1 MRKKNKKSK
10 IKAIEMIKSDFNSQ
24 LGMSPSNQTKRGSA
38 QFLWNGDD
46 SFQSKF
52 KIDLYRFLR
61 DNIPLLNA
69 CIYTW
74 VRLCSA
80 PGEYQIISDNA
91 KSSTIR
97 GETILDNLSMGIH
110 PFRFQKMA
118 GLESLLP
125 LLFSSLFTDGAFSGY
140 LVLNSDQSGIE
151 KFQPVDVSQIDSRTD
166 SRGEKSLVI
175 QSEKGEMKIE
185 GEDFYYFGLNSDS
198 NSGLGQ
204 SILSAVPFA
213 AHIEQQLVDDMRR
226 STHNAGYHRLHVQIT
241 PPEKLSGESDNAYVS
256 RVNEYFDET
265 ISMVRECG
273 PDDNPVTWDNVK
285 VEYIGPRNVQGV
297 TNSWFL
303 NHRAM
308 IEEICAG
315 TNLAP
320 FMLGYSYGTTHNWA
334 KFKYDLVMRQVLSV
348 QRQTA
353 RFLEWMGN
361 IELALKGFNGRCRY
375 RFDNAL
381 SYMADEKANITK
393 SEVDNVI
400 KLFSAGLIT
409 KEEATLKAGELI

>member
-1 MRKKNKKSK
+1 MAPKNNEFK
-10 IKAIEMIKSDFNSQ
+10 IKVNDSIKTDPFSQ
-24 LGMSPSNQTKRGSA
+24 AWLSFSGPTKRDVT
-38 QFLWNGDD
+38 QLLWSDED
-46 SFQSKF
+46 YYQSKF

-61 DNIPLLNA
+61 DNIPLLNS

-74 VRLCSA
+74 ARLCSA
-80 PGEYQIISDNA
+80 PGGYEVVPFNAADNIGCA
-91 KSSTIR
+91 
-97 GETILDNLSMGIH
+97 EMILENLSTKIH
-110 PFRFQKMA
+110 PFQFQKMA
-118 GLESLLP
+118 GLDSLLP
-125 LLFSSLFTDGAFSGY
+125 LLFNSLFTDGAFAGY
-140 LVLNSDQSGIE
+140 LVLNGDQSGID
-151 KFQPVDVSQIDSRTD
+151 KFQPVDISHIGSRAD
-166 SRGEKSLVI
+166 FRGERSLVV
-175 QSEKGEMKIE
+175 QGENGERKIG
-185 GEDFYYFGLNSDS
+185 GEDFYYFGLNSNS
-198 NSGLGQ
+198 NTGLGQ
-204 SILSAVPFA
+204 SILSAIPFV
-213 AHIEQQLVDDMRR
+213 AHIEQQLIDDMRR

-241 PPEKLSGESDNAYVS
+241 PPEKLSGESDNAYVN

-265 ISMVRECG
+265 VAMIRECG

-334 KFKYDLVMRQVLSV
+334 KFKFDLVMRQVLSV

-353 RFLEWMGN
+353 RFLEWLGN

-381 SYMADEKANITK
+381 SYMADERAGIEK
-393 SEVDNVI
+393 SKVDNI
-400 KLFSAGLIT
+400 IRLYTAGLIT
-409 KEEATLKAGELI
+409 KEEATFKAGELI